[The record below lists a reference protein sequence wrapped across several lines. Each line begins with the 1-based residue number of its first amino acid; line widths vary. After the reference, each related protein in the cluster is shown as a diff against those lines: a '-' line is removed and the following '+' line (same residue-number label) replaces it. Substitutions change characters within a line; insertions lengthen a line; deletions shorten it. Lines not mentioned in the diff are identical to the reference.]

1 MKRVVILLLIGV
13 LAGCFEKY
21 PAVDQEIGVNGE
33 PPKALVQVYHQQFS
47 ATEKHYVLALGYVHA
62 YLVEHDFATRY
73 TPCFDDVLDVTKRT
87 QAGFSCIALQAEQGP
102 PTKVYVRVV
111 IDEVLFNQL
120 DGNNRLL
127 FTVEMFVLERYRQ
140 DGTADRLI
148 EAFDADVKASLLPL
162 DDGLKMDH
170 Q

>member
-1 MKRVVILLLIGV
+1 
-13 LAGCFEKY
+13 
-21 PAVDQEIGVNGE
+21 
-33 PPKALVQVYHQQFS
+33 
-47 ATEKHYVLALGYVHA
+47 
-62 YLVEHDFATRY
+62 
-73 TPCFDDVLDVTKRT
+73 
-87 QAGFSCIALQAEQGP
+87 
-102 PTKVYVRVV
+102 VRVV